1 MPHEMPTSPMLVRG
15 IAAWLR
21 KAAGASDKVTLSPKL
36 ATLLAEL
43 LDRFVGPDEVLEE
56 VA

>member
-21 KAAGASDKVTLSPKL
+21 KAAEVTERVELSPKT
-36 ATLLAEL
+36 AMMIAEL
-43 LDRFVGPDEVLEE
+43 LDRFAGPDEVLEE
-56 VA
+56 AA